1 MPDTIENKVRF
12 GLKNVH
18 YAIWNGTTF
27 GTPVAVP
34 GAVSL
39 DMSPS
44 GDTSKFYA
52 DNIAFY
58 TTVANQGYEGTLELA
73 KIPDG
78 MLEDIWG
85 YTIGSTSKVLTE
97 SAFTEAKTFAL
108 LFQID
113 GDQNNDHFVIYNCTG
128 ARPNIGSQTIEASK
142 EPRTQS
148 IELTAAPMSDGKVF
162 AKTTKDTPS
171 GTITAWYTTVFIEAS
186 ASVTTT

>member
-1 MPDTIENKVRF
+1 MPDPIENKVRF

-18 YAIWNGTTF
+18 YSILTGTSY

-39 DMSPS
+39 DLSPA
-44 GDTSKFYA
+44 GDINKFYA
-52 DNIAFY
+52 DNIAY
-58 TTVANQGYEGTLELA
+58 YVAVSNQGYEGSLEIA
-73 KIPDG
+73 KIPDA
-78 MLEDIWG
+78 MLADVWG
-85 YTIGSTSKVLTE
+85 FTLGTTSKVLTE
-97 SAFTEAKTFAL
+97 SASAEPKTFAL

-113 GDQNNDHFVIYNCTG
+113 GDQNNDCFAIYCCTG

-148 IELTAAPMSDGKVF
+148 IDITAAPRSDGKVC

-171 GTITAWYTTVFIEAS
+171 ATKTGWFSTVFVES
-186 ASVTTT
+186 AST

>member
-1 MPDTIENKVRF
+1 MPDPIENKVRF

-18 YAIWNGTTF
+18 YAVLSGSTY

-39 DMSPS
+39 DMSPA
-44 GDTSKFYA
+44 GDTNKFYA
-52 DNIAFY
+52 DNIAY
-58 TTVANQGYEGTLELA
+58 YVSVSNQGYEGTLEIA
-73 KIPDG
+73 KIPDA
-78 MLEDIWG
+78 MLTDIWG
-85 YTIGSTSKVLTE
+85 FTLGSTSKVLTE

-113 GDQNNDHFVIYNCTG
+113 GDQNNDHFVIYCCTV

-142 EPRTQS
+142 EPKTQS
-148 IELTAAPMSDGKVF
+148 IDLTAAPRSDGKVF

-171 GTITAWYTTVFIEAS
+171 ATISAWYTSVFVES
-186 ASVTTT
+186 